1 MSDSSSVLSSSS
13 SDTSSSSSDEDDL
26 AALVVAEASLSA
38 AGDSHPTNFA
48 ARLDRAADRIQ
59 AHDGRRHAKRVKKR
73 RKFDPMGALQCI
85 WRDFLGPQA
94 IFLDDFPLYFRI
106 SRSRFEKIMVDVG
119 RSGNTFFNPPPS
131 VTKQPLASMQAR
143 LLLPLKTLAYGVA
156 MHCFCPY
163 FSMSKNLAIT
173 CCREFDKIIN
183 ALYKDEWMRCPTKDD
198 LQAIFNLHHHQHGV
212 SGMIGSLDCSQT
224 YWKNCP
230 KAWHGQYKTGKEKKP
245 SIVLEALC
253 DYNCFFWHSAYGYAG
268 SLSDDNVLYISP
280 LMEKMLDGSFS
291 SLESDLVPFQVA
303 GESFHHSFCLTDG
316 IYPLLSR
323 FAKPIKQ
330 PMIWKEKRY
339 TAWQEGARKSI
350 ERAFGILK
358 EKFKWVEN
366 SIQLFDLQD
375 ISMRM
380 STCLIL
386 HNMCV
391 SERIMGNPS
400 LSYKA
405 DFNLTNLRPHE
416 VVENPEDLED
426 FDSFIPGG
434 PTAVI
439 GIERLSMEAQ
449 EWILNREK
457 NWKQL
462 VNAQE
467 HCRLL
472 DALQDLVNSGRDDA
486 YEAVPQ
492 AQL

>member
-1 MSDSSSVLSSSS
+1 M
-13 SDTSSSSSDEDDL
+13 
-26 AALVVAEASLSA
+26 VVAEASLFVA
-38 AGDSHPTNFA
+38 KDSTRPNSFA
-48 ARLDRAADRIQ
+48 ARLERAADRIH
-59 AHDGRRHAKRVKKR
+59 AHDGRRNAKRVKKR
-73 RKFDPMGALQCI
+73 RKFDPVGALQCI
-85 WRDFLGPQA
+85 MRDFLGPNA
-94 IFLDDFPLYFRI
+94 IFLDDFPVYFRI
-106 SRSRFEKIMVDVG
+106 SRSRFEKILLDVG
-119 RSGNTFFNPPPS
+119 RSGNSFFNPPPS

-163 FSMSKNLAIT
+163 FSMSKNLAIA

-183 ALYKDEWMRCPTKDD
+183 GLYKDEWMRCPTQDD
-198 LQAIFNLHHHQHGV
+198 LQAIFNLHHHHHGV

-268 SLSDDNVLYISP
+268 SLSDDNVLYMSP
-280 LMEKMLDGSFS
+280 LMEKMLDGSFR
-291 SLESDLVPFQVA
+291 SLEESLVPFQIA
-303 GESFHHSFCLTDG
+303 GESFRRSFCLTDG

-323 FAKPIKQ
+323 FVKPIKQ
-330 PMIWKEKRY
+330 PMVLKEKRY
-339 TAWQEGARKSI
+339 TAWQESARKAI

-375 ISMRM
+375 ISLRM

-391 SERIMGNPS
+391 SERIMGSCS
-400 LSYKA
+400 LSYKP
-405 DFNLTNLRPHE
+405 DYDISNLRQHE
-416 VVENPEDLED
+416 IVEDPGDLPD
-426 FDSFIPGG
+426 FETFIPGG

-449 EWILNREK
+449 EWVLNRER

-462 VNAQE
+462 VNVEE
-467 HCRLL
+467 HSRLL
-472 DALQDLVNSGRDDA
+472 EALKDLINSGRPDA
-486 YEAVPQ
+486 YDPVPQ